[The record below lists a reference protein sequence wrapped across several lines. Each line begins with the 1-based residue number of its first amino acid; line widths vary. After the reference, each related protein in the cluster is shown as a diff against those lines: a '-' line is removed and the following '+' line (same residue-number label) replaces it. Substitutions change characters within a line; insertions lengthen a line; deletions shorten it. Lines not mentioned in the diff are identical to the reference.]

1 MKLLLALSLLFSL
14 TFGGELIMRVDGL
27 ACAFCAYGLEK
38 KLKKLKGVK
47 RVEISLNR
55 GIVRLEID
63 QSFEYTR
70 EDLENIVR
78 ESGFVLREVRRSGE

>member
-1 MKLLLALSLLFSL
+1 MRFIIALVILVSFAV
-14 TFGGELIMRVDGL
+14 GGELVMRVDGL

-63 QSFEYTR
+63 QSFGYTR
-70 EDLENIVR
+70 EELERIVR
-78 ESGFVLREVRRSGE
+78 ESGFILREVRRSAE